1 MNRDILLFDL
11 DGTLTDSGP
20 GITRAA
26 QYALDAFGTHVDDV
40 QSLRFFVGP
49 PLGESFARYV
59 APEQIPAIIDKF
71 REYYLARGWCENT
84 PYPGIHDCLRALR
97 DAGKRLFVATSKL
110 ETTARRV
117 LEHFDLLPYFEAVCG
132 APAGD
137 PAAAKKAL
145 IVRRA
150 LETAGCTDLNR
161 AVLTG
166 DRCYDI
172 RGGHE
177 AGICA
182 VGVLYGYGTRE
193 ELEEAGAD
201 AIAATPETLQTLLLQ
216 GF

>member
-1 MNRDILLFDL
+1 MSQDILLFDL

-26 QYALDAFGTHVDDV
+26 QYALDAFGIRVDDA

-84 PYPGIHDCLRALR
+84 PYPGIHDCVRALH
-97 DAGKRLFVATSKL
+97 DAGKRLFVATSKF
-110 ETTARRV
+110 EPTARRV
-117 LEHFDLLPYFEAVCG
+117 MEHFELMPYFEAVCG

-137 PAAAKKAL
+137 PAAAKKSL

-150 LETAGCTDLNR
+150 LEIAGCTDPGR

-177 AGICA
+177 AGIRA

-193 ELEEAGAD
+193 ELQDAGAD
-201 AIAATPETLQTLLLQ
+201 AVAATPEALQNLLLK
-216 GF
+216 GI